1 MKYLLQ
7 AQSEFFENFTL
18 GEWLISTIEAAV
30 DWMVTNLDP
39 VFDAIRMPIDFVLTY
54 MVNFLT
60 WLHPL
65 VVLAAI
71 AAIGF
76 YKGGWKLALVGGG
89 GMFLIGALG
98 YWDSAMQ
105 TLGMLLAAVTFCVVV
120 GVPLGILSARSERV
134 EGVVRPALD
143 AMQTIHP
150 FVYLVPVVMF
160 FGIGPVPG
168 TMATIIF
175 ALPPMVRLTALGIRG
190 VPKEVVEAG
199 RSFGSDDRQLLL
211 DVQLPLAMP
220 TIMAGLNQTLML
232 ALSMVVIVALIAG
245 GGLGGD
251 IFRAVGRLDV
261 GGAVASGIAVL
272 LLAVV
277 LDRISQV
284 VQRSPAS

>member
-1 MKYLLQ
+1 MQSLLQ
-7 AQSEFFENFTL
+7 AQSEFFDNFTL
-18 GEWLISTIEAAV
+18 GEWLINVIEIMV
-30 DWMVTNLDP
+30 DWMVSNLDP
-39 VFDAIRMPIDFVLTY
+39 VFDVIRMPIDFVLTY
-54 MVNFLT
+54 MVDFLT

-65 VVLAAI
+65 VLLAAI

-76 YKGGWKLALVGGG
+76 YKGGWKLALIGGG

-120 GVPLGILSARSERV
+120 GVPLGIFSARSERV

-199 RSFGSDDRQLLL
+199 RSFGSDERQLLL

-284 VQRSPAS
+284 VQRNPAS